1 MAALYLYVC
10 THLPMYIHLY
20 ISYVLMYPMV
30 WYVPTAS
37 CLLCTWAVFSGG
49 LHVNH
54 AHAIFAF
61 GLPLFCGDPRNHFC
75 CLCPIGM
82 TELIYAAIGWLLAR
96 FSFSYL
102 ALVLTKY
109 LHTPP
114 HTHTCVCMFYGMP
127 ARCLCFVRTSG
138 NATTS
143 AKKSILIDSNQ
154 FLI

>member
-10 THLPMYIHLY
+10 THLPMYICTYHTY
-20 ISYVLMYPMV
+20 QCTQ

-37 CLLCTWAVFSGG
+37 CLLCTWALFSGG

-96 FSFSYL
+96 CFTFLSSTCTNK
-102 ALVLTKY
+102 VLT
-109 LHTPP
+109 HTT

-138 NATTS
+138 NATS
-143 AKKSILIDSNQ
+143 AKKSILIDSDQ